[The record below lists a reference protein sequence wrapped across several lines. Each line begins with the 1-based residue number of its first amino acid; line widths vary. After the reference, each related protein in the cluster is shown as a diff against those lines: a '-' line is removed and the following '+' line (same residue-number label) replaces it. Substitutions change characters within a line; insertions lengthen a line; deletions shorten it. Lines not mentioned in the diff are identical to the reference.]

1 MKNNL
6 FRYILK
12 KNNMNF
18 LWNIFLKFEFFIF
31 LTWIWEK
38 RVLIL
43 NRVTGFCEF
52 HRFLTGFA
60 GLTQIRFLLQLETG
74 KKAESRSDRSG
85 FQNTAKRGCP
95 LHISIWKKN
104 YLKLHIIYA
113 NTCLAIWW
121 KKLYTKQTTN
131 SKTPKIEKVHELKKG
146 SQTQQVQYE
155 TI

>member
-6 FRYILK
+6 FGYTFK
-12 KNNMNF
+12 KQYEF
-18 LWNIFLKFEFFIF
+18 LMKYFFFKLSFLYF
-31 LTWIWEK
+31 LTWNWEK

-43 NRVTGFCEF
+43 NRVTGFSEF

-95 LHISIWKKN
+95 LHISIWKKKLPQTSHN
-104 YLKLHIIYA
+104 LRKYRQTGKKKQMKTGLKFGFNA
-113 NTCLAIWW
+113 
-121 KKLYTKQTTN
+121 
-131 SKTPKIEKVHELKKG
+131 KVC
-146 SQTQQVQYE
+146 Y
-155 TI
+155 